1 MKKFKHLAFAA
12 VITLVA
18 SMAIANEAH
27 ANDLE
32 QEVNFDQPFEVNI
45 SKESKYYNFELE
57 KDGRLVVELD
67 AAGNS
72 WAVLDIVKNR
82 TTVKQERISNIN
94 DNKEFSTYTYDL
106 PAGNYTLVFTG
117 SYLNRGH
124 YNVDLDFTTFASDEV
139 QPNNTIDQAQP
150 IKSKQ
155 LINGFID
162 EVNLID
168 YYKVT
173 LDKPAVVD
181 VEIKGY
187 LDGYTSYKLLDTD
200 MNVIFDKR
208 KDSTYTE
215 FAKINQTTEKLKPGE
230 YFIAVYAEYRYY
242 PRGKSTGKYQLMV
255 DVKNEITNN
264 AITKFKDYK
273 PGLYWTEPFAWGF
286 GKNVINGDKT
296 TMKLN
301 PNNKINESQ
310 WLAMLLRYAY
320 DVKDATK
327 GKWHDPYYAKAKQL
341 GLKVSNKPSYN
352 LTRGEVAQ
360 MLATIAEGKTM
371 TEREAVLWMFEKGLT
386 TGTNAA
392 AGATYENFN
401 PKGNMTRSHAVTFMY
416 RLFEEQ

>member
-1 MKKFKHLAFAA
+1 MKKIKNLAFAA
-12 VITLVA
+12 ITTVVA
-18 SMAIANEAH
+18 SMAIANESH
-27 ANDLE
+27 ANNLE

-45 SKESKYYNFELE
+45 SEKSEYFNVVLE
-57 KDGRLVVELD
+57 KDGRLVVELE
-67 AAGNS
+67 AAADS
-72 WAVLDIVKNR
+72 WATLDIVKDR
-82 TTVKQERISNIN
+82 ITVKQELISNLK
-94 DNKEFSTYTYDL
+94 DNKEFSKYTYDL

-117 SYLNRGH
+117 SYINKGH
-124 YNVDLDFTTFASDEV
+124 YKVDLDFTAFPSDEV
-139 QPNNTIDQAQP
+139 KPNNTIDEAQP

-155 LINGFID
+155 LVNGFVD
-162 EVNLID
+162 EVNRID

-173 LDKPAVVD
+173 LDKPAVIEA
-181 VEIKGY
+181 EIKGY
-187 LDGYTSYKLLDTD
+187 LDGYTSYKLVDAD
-200 MNVIFDKR
+200 FNVIFDVA

-215 FAKINQTTEKLKPGE
+215 FAKMTQTTEKLKPGE
-230 YFIAVYAEYRYY
+230 YFVAVYAKERYF
-242 PRGKSTGKYQLMV
+242 PWSKSTGKYQLV
-255 DVKNEITNN
+255 VNVKNDLTNN

-286 GKNVINGDKT
+286 DKNVINGDKT

-301 PNNKINESQ
+301 PNNNINESQ

-401 PKGNMTRSHAVTFMY
+401 PKGNMTRAHAVTFMY
-416 RLFEEQ
+416 RLFEDQ

>member
-1 MKKFKHLAFAA
+1 MKKIKNLAFAA
-12 VITLVA
+12 ITTVVA
-18 SMAIANEAH
+18 SMAIANESH
-27 ANDLE
+27 ANTLE

-57 KDGRLVVELD
+57 KDGRLVVDLE
-67 AAGNS
+67 AAGHS
-72 WAVLDIVKNR
+72 WATLDIVKDR
-82 TTVKQERISNIN
+82 TTVKRESISNIK
-94 DNKEFSTYTYDL
+94 DNKEFSKYTYDL

-117 SYLNRGH
+117 SYVNNGH
-124 YNVDLDFTTFASDEV
+124 YNVELDFTTFPSDEV

-155 LINGFID
+155 LINGLVD

-173 LDKPAVVD
+173 LAKHAVVD

-187 LDGYTSYKLLDTD
+187 LDGFTSYKLLDAD
-200 MNVIFDKR
+200 MNVIFDKQ
-208 KDSTYTE
+208 KGSTYTE

-230 YFIAVYAEYRYY
+230 YFVAVYSEYRYI
-242 PRGKSTGKYQLMV
+242 PRGKSTGIYQLMV
-255 DVKNEITNN
+255 NVKNEVTNN

-286 GKNVINGDKT
+286 EKNVINGDKT

-301 PNNKINESQ
+301 PNNNINESQ

-327 GKWHDPYYAKAKQL
+327 GKWHDPYYTKAKQL

-371 TEREAVLWMFEKGLT
+371 TEREAVLWMFDKELT

-392 AGATYENFN
+392 AGSTYENFN
-401 PKGNMTRSHAVTFMY
+401 PKGNMTRAHAVTFMY
-416 RLFEEQ
+416 RLFED